1 MSTRRPS
8 FPQYVADW
16 LGNSAVRL
24 LPPEFRGILADL
36 KCLANDGE
44 PYGTLTHANG
54 KELTDEEI
62 ARVTSTELDL
72 LRRGISALLGGRIL
86 GRLQGSGKLAVLD
99 MVHREEVR
107 QRRAAGGVKS
117 IEHPNVQKP
126 KQQDFFD
133 TLEGYPSREPITE
146 KKRDVVS
153 TSDPLSLGNGEG
165 KSHEKGSRHE
175 YPPDFESAWVD
186 YPKRAGTNSK
196 ADAFK
201 QWQARL
207 ADEPSDDD
215 RSKLE
220 RIMSDGVRRYAIFC
234 VATKKIG
241 TELVMQADRF
251 FGRGMHYLT
260 PYEIPPDTTKP
271 PAAAQMFANSE
282 EALRNL

>member
-24 LPPEFRGILADL
+24 LPPEFRGVLADL

-54 KELTDEEI
+54 RELTEAEI
-62 ARVTSTELDL
+62 ARVTSTDLDL
-72 LRRGISALLGGRIL
+72 ISRGISALLDGGIL
-86 GRLQGSGKLAVLD
+86 GRLKGSGKLAVLD

-107 QRRAAGGVKS
+107 QRRAAGGHRS
-117 IEHPNVQKP
+117 IEHPNVAKP

-153 TSDPLSLGNGEG
+153 QSVPVALGNEEG
-165 KSHEKGSRHE
+165 KSHEKGRVE

-196 ADAFK
+196 SDAFK
-201 QWQARL
+201 QWRARL
-207 ADEPSDDD
+207 AECESDED
-215 RSKLE
+215 RSKL
-220 RIMSDGVRRYAIFC
+220 RSVMQTGVNRYAAFC
-234 VATKKIG
+234 YGTNKVG

-251 FGRGMHYLT
+251 FGKGMHFLT
-260 PYEIPPDTTKP
+260 PYEVPPTNGKTP
-271 PAAAQMFANSE
+271 PAAQMYANSE
-282 EALRNL
+282 EATREL